1 MIQPPSPGDGAPQ
14 DQAAKQPGAGSAPAE
29 IDARILELEKE
40 KQELEAQLAGAQNTP
55 QETPVET
62 DDEEPADVEG
72 RSFGVRQLPAWAI
85 SLLVHL
91 ALLLV
96 LGLITLVTPSIAD
109 FAIIVVT
116 EDGEEPLE
124 QVAEIDLSVDLE
136 EMEDLSP
143 SFEAPSISE
152 SEISELT
159 LDDIAAEVSDIGP
172 PAIDQDS
179 VSQINAIFSEDG
191 APMESV
197 SDKAGKMTASFFGS
211 KSKGKRF
218 VFVVDNSN
226 SMGRGR
232 FYTAADELVK
242 TVEKMEKDQYFYVIF
257 FSDTAY
263 PLFWPTPVRE
273 MIPATPKNK
282 ERLHRWLYT
291 VQLCLQTRGSG
302 AMKLALSLQPDAV
315 YILGDGVFTDN
326 TTNQLTL
333 PHDRPTPI
341 FTLGMQVDEKGK
353 GQLTRIAKANH
364 GTYRL
369 VTVTPQAVQAAKQ
382 SPIKKNRTRG
392 PIWGRA
398 LPLKPKKK

>member
-14 DQAAKQPGAGSAPAE
+14 DQAAEQPGAGSAPAE